1 MKIMVVF
8 GTRPEVIKLA
18 PVVAEAQRRSDTV
31 QLTICSTG
39 QHREMLHQTLGVFG
53 IQPDIDLAV
62 MHANQ
67 TLSGLTARLMES
79 LGAAMR
85 QSAPD
90 VVLVQGDTTTA
101 FVAALS
107 AFYLHIPVAHVEA
120 GLRTGDLAS
129 PFPEELNRVLIARM
143 ARWHFAPT
151 AAAVSR
157 LRAEGVNARYIH
169 LTGNTVVDAIAA
181 IQQRWLQPGSSD
193 AVSLLA
199 GSFFPGRELVL
210 VTAHRRENQ
219 GPAMH
224 QICLAIRT
232 LCQQYPELG
241 FVFPVHLSPAVR
253 TVVHEELSGNI
264 SNLLLIDPVDFETN
278 LYLQSR
284 SRLIITDSGGIQEEA
299 ASFAVPTVVMR
310 ENTERMEG
318 VATGFATLAGTS
330 TETIVR
336 AANAWLAD
344 SNAKERLSS
353 KANPYGDGQ
362 AAKRVHDVLQGLPVG
377 AFTP

>member
-39 QHREMLHQTLGVFG
+39 QHREMLHQALGVFG

-79 LGAAMR
+79 LGAEMR

-107 AFYLHIPVAHVEA
+107 AFYLHIPVGHVEA

-151 AAAVSR
+151 AAAVSS
-157 LRAEGVNARYIH
+157 LRVEGVDASRIH

-181 IQQRWLQPGSSD
+181 IQQRWVQPDSSD
-193 AVSLLA
+193 AVRLA
-199 GSFFPGRELVL
+199 GTFFPGRELVL

-224 QICLAIRT
+224 QVCLAIRT
-232 LCQQYPELG
+232 LCEQHPELG
-241 FVFPVHLSPAVR
+241 FVFPVHLSPTVR
-253 TVVHEELSGNI
+253 TVVHKELSGNI
-264 SNLLLIDPVDFETN
+264 CNLLLIDPVDFETN

-299 ASFAVPTVVMR
+299 PSFAVPTVVMR

-318 VATGFATLAGTS
+318 VATGFATLAGTN
-330 TETIVR
+330 TETIIR
-336 AANAWLAD
+336 TANTWLAD
-344 SNAKERLSS
+344 TNAKERLSS

-362 AAKRVHDVLQGLPVG
+362 AAKRILDVLQGLPVG
-377 AFTP
+377 AFTS

>member
-1 MKIMVVF
+1 MKVMVVF

-18 PVVAEAQRRSDTV
+18 PVVAEAQRRSDV

-39 QHREMLHQTLGVFG
+39 QHREMLHQAMNAFG

-62 MHANQ
+62 IHANQ
-67 TLSGLTARLMES
+67 TLPSLTARLMEA
-79 LGAAMR
+79 LGTSMR

-107 AFYLHIPVAHVEA
+107 AFYLHIPVGHVEA

-151 AAAVSR
+151 AAAVSS
-157 LRAEGVNARYIH
+157 LRAEGVDGSRIH
-169 LTGNTVVDAIAA
+169 LTGNTVLDAIAA
-181 IQQRWLQPGSSD
+181 IQQRWRNAGDTD
-193 AVSLLA
+193 AVRLAKSL
-199 GSFFPGRELVL
+199 FPGRELVL
-210 VTAHRRENQ
+210 ITAHRRENQ

-224 QICLAIRT
+224 QICVAIRT
-232 LCQQYPELG
+232 LCEQHPELG
-241 FVFPVHLSPAVR
+241 FVFPVHMSPTVR
-253 TVVHEELSGNI
+253 TVVNEELSGNI
-264 SNLLLIDPVDFETN
+264 TNLLLIDPVDFEAN

-299 ASFAVPTVVMR
+299 PSFAVPTVVMR
-310 ENTERMEG
+310 DHTERMEG
-318 VATGFATLAGTS
+318 VANGFSILAGTN
-330 TETIVR
+330 TETIIR
-336 AANAWLAD
+336 AANTLLAD
-344 SNAKERLSS
+344 ATVKERLSS
-353 KANPYGDGQ
+353 KINPYGDGL
-362 AAKRVHDVLQGLPVG
+362 AAKRIFDVLQGLPLK
-377 AFTP
+377 ALSP